1 MQPDKINLASLGN
14 VVPHL
19 HWHVIARWRWDA
31 YWPQSAWSAPQRSAE
46 AAREIKALI
55 QASTSDI
62 DAGARL
68 VNDAGLTMEEIVSQA
83 QRVSDFIAEISKA
96 TREQSEEITEVG
108 KAVAGMDL
116 LTQQNAELVARG
128 ATASASLQRQARQL
142 VEAISVF
149 R

>member
-1 MQPDKINLASLGN
+1 MSEQQQVCG
-14 VVPHL
+14 
-19 HWHVIARWRWDA
+19 IALENGT
-31 YWPQSAWSAPQRSAE
+31 YE
-46 AAREIKALI
+46 ARPTKKFLRRKPFGKQDPGVIKALI
-55 QASTSDI
+55 P
-62 DAGARL
+62 G
-68 VNDAGLTMEEIVSQA
+68 VV
-83 QRVSDFIAEISKA
+83 AEIG
-96 TREQSEEITEVG
+96 TEVG